1 MPMRS
6 IWALRRALADGTYD
20 VDTRLD
26 LALNALLRDVLRP
39 PRSRRKRA

>member
-1 MPMRS
+1 MRS
-6 IWALRRALADGTYD
+6 IWALRRALTDGTYD

-26 LALNALLRDVLRP
+26 LALNALLRDVLWP